1 MRAAP
6 DRERTPADRG
16 IVGLIR
22 VDASGAPRARG
33 LATESFPATRLP
45 EMGGTMSELDDEGY
59 FDVADPGMDVI
70 SGEVLDA
77 TVATLSPAEPI
88 CLRAHDTVHD
98 AVQAML
104 DRRQAGVLVVDDDG
118 HLAGIFTERDVL
130 TRVVGGELDPR
141 RTMLREVMTPK
152 PEALTTEDRVAYA
165 VYCMSVAGYRT
176 VPLVD
181 AEGRPVGVVTAGDV
195 LRWLADLFPETVLNM
210 RPGDRIKRAGEID
223 MG

>member
-1 MRAAP
+1 
-6 DRERTPADRG
+6 
-16 IVGLIR
+16 
-22 VDASGAPRARG
+22 
-33 LATESFPATRLP
+33 
-45 EMGGTMSELDDEGY
+45 MSELDDEAY
-59 FDVADPGMDVI
+59 FEAANLEASAI

-88 CLRAHDTVHD
+88 CLPAAATVHD
-98 AVQAML
+98 AVRAML
-104 DRRQAGVLVVDDDG
+104 ARRQAGVLVLDDG
-118 HLAGIFTERDVL
+118 GRLAGIFTERDVL
-130 TRVVGGELDPR
+130 TRVVGRELDPR
-141 RTMLREVMTPK
+141 RAVLREVMTPD
-152 PEALTTEDRVAYA
+152 PEALTAEDRVAYA

-181 AEGRPVGVVTAGDV
+181 AERRPVGVITAGDV

>member
-1 MRAAP
+1 
-6 DRERTPADRG
+6 
-16 IVGLIR
+16 
-22 VDASGAPRARG
+22 
-33 LATESFPATRLP
+33 
-45 EMGGTMSELDDEGY
+45 MSELDDEAY
-59 FDVADPGMDVI
+59 FDVADPETSAI

-88 CLRAHDTVHD
+88 CLPAAASVHE

-104 DRRQAGVLVVDDDG
+104 ARRQAGVLVVDG
-118 HLAGIFTERDVL
+118 EGRLAGIFTERDVL
-130 TRVVGGELDPR
+130 TRVVGRELDGR
-141 RTMLREVMTPK
+141 RTMLREVMTPN

-195 LRWLADLFPETVLNM
+195 LRWLAGLFPETVLNM